1 MQFQGRAMKY
11 SEEKGKSLP
20 ANAEAIW
27 LFFSFDKRVP
37 LTPLSKQKA
46 AFDLGPRAEASSSY
60 QHDRG
65 VQRAKATHMRTEKP
79 KAKPKSQERSNKSRK
94 PRNPSAISEYPAA
107 QWRLFSY
114 SEAYIADRRS
124 QRLYFSSSSRSTS
137 KKRFTRP
144 MPRKNT

>member
-1 MQFQGRAMKY
+1 MKY

-46 AFDLGPRAEASSSY
+46 AFDLGPRAEANSSY

-114 SEAYIADRRS
+114 SEAYIADRRGFTS
-124 QRLYFSSSSRSTS
+124 ALALAVLAKSDSRGRCHEKTL
-137 KKRFTRP
+137 KQAQLGDK
-144 MPRKNT
+144 